1 MLFLGEIVLEI
12 LRKNILDKNSYLK
25 LTCTCAL
32 YTFILTSSLGFNVY
46 NGILANPTACC
57 NEE

>member
-1 MLFLGEIVLEI
+1 MLFLGEIALEI

-46 NGILANPTACC
+46 NSILAYYTTLC

>member
-1 MLFLGEIVLEI
+1 MQFLGKIALEI
-12 LRKNILDKNSYLK
+12 LKKNILDKNSYLK

-32 YTFILTSSLGFNVY
+32 STFILTSSLGFNVY
-46 NGILANPTACC
+46 NGILAYPTAPC